1 MNFYKMKKM
10 LTNIWGWIMAVLL
23 IIDFFIIAFL
33 FTVILV
39 VLLSPFIIL
48 IGVPVLIEDLWKKKY

>member
-1 MNFYKMKKM
+1 MKKM

>member
-1 MNFYKMKKM
+1 MKEII
-10 LTNIWGWIMAVLL
+10 TDIWSIVIALLL

-39 VLLSPFIIL
+39 VLLSPFLIL
-48 IGVPVLIEDLWKKKY
+48 IGIPLIIESIWREKY